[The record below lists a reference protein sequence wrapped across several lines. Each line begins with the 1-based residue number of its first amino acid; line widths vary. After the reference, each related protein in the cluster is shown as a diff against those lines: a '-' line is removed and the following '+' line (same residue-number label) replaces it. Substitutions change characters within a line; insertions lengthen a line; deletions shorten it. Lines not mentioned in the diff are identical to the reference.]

1 MALWNTHIFSERE
14 REGPILIHINRKC
27 MQKEV
32 KEESTPS
39 SPKKGQQTSQRER
52 RDMVKRDVVRQP
64 IGREEEG
71 VAPPSFQL

>member
-52 RDMVKRDVVRQP
+52 RDMVKRDVGHQP

>member
-1 MALWNTHIFSERE
+1 
-14 REGPILIHINRKC
+14 